1 MQCFKRVTT
10 VFLSAAFVLG
20 ANAQKIN
27 AEIFIPI
34 SNRSEI
40 WLKPKTDTIENQKS
54 YEFRIRVSPEF
65 KISQFLFEKG
75 LAVHNDS
82 VLVITA
88 NSTKYGSLDTATLR
102 VIVTSTT
109 GSRIMLFQK
118 QFIVHVPERIFPVIS
133 NPHTNLMKLNDK
145 IWLERNRPYP
155 KSMFIQSQ
163 PFVAMYD
170 NEVNLN
176 AYKVTGVVISL
187 HEKEGRQ
194 MISKGDTISMEA
206 LTELKKIK
214 HPTAVHI
221 KVDALQGKNRKSA
234 WNRIIIYD
242 E

>member
-1 MQCFKRVTT
+1 
-10 VFLSAAFVLG
+10 
-20 ANAQKIN
+20 
-27 AEIFIPI
+27 
-34 SNRSEI
+34 
-40 WLKPKTDTIENQKS
+40 
-54 YEFRIRVSPEF
+54 
-65 KISQFLFEKG
+65 
-75 LAVHNDS
+75 
-82 VLVITA
+82 
-88 NSTKYGSLDTATLR
+88 
-102 VIVTSTT
+102 
-109 GSRIMLFQK
+109 
-118 QFIVHVPERIFPVIS
+118 
-133 NPHTNLMKLNDK
+133 MKLNDK

-155 KSMFIQSQ
+155 KSMFTQSQ

-206 LTELKKIK
+206 LAELKKIK

-221 KVDALQGKNRKSA
+221 KVDALQGKSRKSA